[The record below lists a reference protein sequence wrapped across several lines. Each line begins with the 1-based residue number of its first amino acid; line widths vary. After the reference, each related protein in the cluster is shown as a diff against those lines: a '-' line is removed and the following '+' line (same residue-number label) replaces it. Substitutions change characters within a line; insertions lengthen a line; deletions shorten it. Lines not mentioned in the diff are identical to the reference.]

1 MFFLLDTLL
10 MRAQIQQHVQKEKS
24 GYTTLVA
31 VTYSRVHVRERRT
44 HVQDSREFE
53 KEQNKVYI
61 EESQKGTPD
70 RARG

>member
-10 MRAQIQQHVQKEKS
+10 MRAHIQQHVQKEKS

-31 VTYSRVHVRERRT
+31 VTYSRVHVRDRRT

-61 EESQKGTPD
+61 EESHKGTPD

>member
-1 MFFLLDTLL
+1 
-10 MRAQIQQHVQKEKS
+10 MRAHIQQHVQKEKS

-31 VTYSRVHVRERRT
+31 VTYSRVHVRDRRT

-53 KEQNKVYI
+53 KEQNKVDKVYI